1 MWHAVGPD
9 SGELDLDEVVDLI
22 EDSSSK
28 TADGLEWVM
37 EQVDSFD
44 VNKNGYISRCGSS
57 GAATASVL
65 FLLHAHTHTHT
76 LTLRQERVPRRAAG

>member
-44 VNKNGYISRCGSS
+44 VNKNGYISRCGNS
-57 GAATASVL
+57 GAATASDLVL
-65 FLLHAHTHTHT
+65 VCSTHTRTHSHTHT
-76 LTLRQERVPRRAAG
+76 EAGRSS